1 MLSKSSPKDQIE
13 NDIKISELPTVTVHV
28 SKPVSKSQ
36 ITIQEVTN
44 KKQLHQF
51 IHLPAEIH
59 KDHSNWVPPI
69 YMDEQ
74 EFFNPKR
81 NKSFQSCDTILL
93 LAYKKEK
100 LVGRIMGIIHRKYNA
115 DHNEKHARFAF
126 FETWNDAEVASELLH
141 FVENWGREKGMEK
154 LIGPLAFSD
163 KDPQGFLIEGFNE
176 PVVIAYNCNFP
187 YQVDLLEQNNYSK
200 EMDLVVY
207 QIKIPN
213 PIPEFYLKIQERAI
227 RMNKNM
233 RVLEFTS
240 RRKVKPYIHPVLHLL
255 NRTFTEI
262 FGFVPFTEAEM
273 DDFANRYLF
282 LINPRFIKIV
292 VNPQNEVVAFVIGM
306 SHIGDGIKKAKGYLF
321 PFGIFQIF
329 RAARKSKQLNL
340 LLGGVDPEY
349 RGKGLDVMMGVRML
363 ESAIA
368 QGKTTLDSHLELESN
383 TAVRAE
389 MERMGGKVYK
399 RFRIFGKTLTDQRSD
414 FLVSEATYQKPADRN
429 GRSVLK

>member
-1 MLSKSSPKDQIE
+1 MLTKPSPTDQIE
-13 NDIKISELPTVTVHV
+13 NDTYIAELPPLIVQASQSV
-28 SKPVSKSQ
+28 SKCQ

-44 KKQLHQF
+44 KKHLHRF

-59 KDHSNWVPPI
+59 KNHSNWVPPI
-69 YMDEQ
+69 YMDEL
-74 EFFNPKR
+74 EFFNPKK
-81 NKSFQSCDTILL
+81 NKSFEVCDTILL

-100 LVGRIMGIIHRKYNA
+100 AVGRIMGIIHRKYNA

-126 FETWNDAEVASELLH
+126 FETWNDAEVAAELLR

-154 LIGPLAFSD
+154 LIGPLVFSD

-176 PVVIAYNCNFP
+176 PVVIASNCNFP
-187 YQVDLLEQNNYSK
+187 YQVNLLEQNSYSK

-227 RMNKNM
+227 RMNKTV

-282 LINPRFIKIV
+282 LINPRFIKIL
-292 VNPQNEVVAFVIGM
+292 VNQQNEVVAFVIGM
-306 SHIGDGIKKAKGYLF
+306 SHIGDGIRKAKGHLF

-340 LLGGVDPEY
+340 LLGGIDPAY
-349 RGKGLDVMMGVRML
+349 RGKGLDAMMGVRMF

-368 QGKTTLDSHLELESN
+368 LGKTKIDSHLELETN
-383 TAVRAE
+383 VKVRAE

-399 RFRIFGKTLTDQRSD
+399 RFRIFGKSLTYQRSD
-414 FLVSEATYQKPADRN
+414 SAASTATSQPPTGKN